1 MNVVLTRDHSMLG
14 VMTMN
19 IGYFLS
25 ILAGV
30 FVGELFV
37 GRYAHAGEVVGKES

>member
-1 MNVVLTRDHSMLG
+1 MLA
-14 VMTMN
+14 VMSMN

-25 ILAGV
+25 VLAGV

-37 GRYAHAGEVVGKES
+37 GRFAHATDRRKAL

>member
-1 MNVVLTRDHSMLG
+1 MLG

-25 ILAGV
+25 ILAGA

-37 GRYAHAGEVVGKES
+37 GRFAHTIEPTKES